1 MKKNF
6 CLSSVTS
13 RSDDGRSFHPGAPK
27 THGAFHGWILKR
39 SISIRWDKMDFL
51 KLLKTMTS
59 DSITFNKTER
69 QYKRNITTS
78 QFVEDVIRRR
88 LAAANGKHVF

>member
-1 MKKNF
+1 
-6 CLSSVTS
+6 
-13 RSDDGRSFHPGAPK
+13 
-27 THGAFHGWILKR
+27 
-39 SISIRWDKMDFL
+39 MDFL